1 MAHPWA
7 GTRPQLFHDRYRKH
21 KNKTRKVSE
30 AEAIRRIAEESL
42 KQTNTPGPERRRLA
56 PASAGENRVGI
67 CQRATTQ
74 RSADTR
80 PAGERGE
87 VPCTTREGQ
96 AENSGRESPAGPWPR
111 PGRHTATSNFFDLNI
126 LWFPKSCVGSCAYS
140 PIKAVWVR
148 QGMSDNNRR

>member
-1 MAHPWA
+1 MP
-7 GTRPQLFHDRYRKH
+7 GTPEMSGI
-21 KNKTRKVSE
+21 VP
-30 AEAIRRIAEESL
+30 IAEESL

-56 PASAGENRVGI
+56 PASAGENRVGN

-96 AENSGRESPAGPWPR
+96 AENSGRVSPAGPWPR
-111 PGRHTATSNFFDLNI
+111 PGRHTAASNFFDFNI
-126 LWFPKSCVGSCAYS
+126 KVSEVVCGFLCLFAH
-140 PIKAVWVR
+140 
-148 QGMSDNNRR
+148 